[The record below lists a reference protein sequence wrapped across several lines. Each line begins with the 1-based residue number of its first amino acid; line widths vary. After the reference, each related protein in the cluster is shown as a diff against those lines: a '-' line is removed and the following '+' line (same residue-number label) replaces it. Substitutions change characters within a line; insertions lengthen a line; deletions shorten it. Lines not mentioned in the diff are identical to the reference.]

1 MEPNTK
7 SLELTPNQAQALIDL
22 LNVATKAG
30 GLDTAKNALF
40 FADSLQS
47 LFVQKTDS
55 GKKTKE
61 EPKKEEKK

>member
-47 LFVQKTDS
+47 LFVQKADP
-55 GKKTKE
+55 GKNTKKETKE
-61 EPKKEEKK
+61 DKK